1 MRASHLGIDGSLR
14 RRERLAG
21 RTGAHAEGFAMQIH
35 VTAGALGSLGSQAL
49 VVPMFADG
57 RLDGAAKAAD
67 AELGG
72 AIADVVSSGEIKG
85 AANETALLHSTKSP
99 KRVLVVGLGERDKF
113 ELPSLAR
120 YAGAAVRHLGKR
132 NVHAFAFALPIEA
145 ERDPEQA
152 AAFTIEGALAGT
164 IDATTYRTEPDKPI
178 ALEEITLVASADDHE
193 FDKTKLEAGAERG
206 RILGEAVNFA
216 RTLALTP
223 ANDMTPTHLAK
234 AAEDVS
240 RKYGLTYHVL
250 DEAQMRD
257 KKMGAILGVSSGSDQ
272 PAQMIVLEYAG
283 DATSKEK
290 LALVGKGI
298 TFDSGGISIKPAEN
312 MHEMKYDMS
321 GAAGVIAAMS
331 VIAQFKPKANVIG
344 IVPSSENLPGP
355 RAVKPGDILH
365 AMNGKT
371 IEVINT
377 DAEGRLILADAL
389 CYARELGATK
399 IVDAATLTGAMV
411 IALGHA
417 ATGTISNND
426 EFRDHFIDVTK
437 DTTEKYWPLPLY
449 DEFSTTVKSEIA
461 DLRNSAGRAASSLTA
476 AAFLKAF
483 VGDVPWIHL
492 DIAGTAY
499 TDAETPYLAK
509 GPTGYPV
516 RAFVALAEDAART
529 NGATRNGASADAKPA
544 HGAAAGA
551 NVR

>member
-1 MRASHLGIDGSLR
+1 
-14 RRERLAG
+14 
-21 RTGAHAEGFAMQIH
+21 MQIH
-35 VTAGALGSLGSQAL
+35 VTSGAPGALRLEAL
-49 VVPMFADG
+49 VVPVFADG
-57 RLDGAAKAAD
+57 RLDGVAKTSD
-67 AELGG
+67 TELGG
-72 AIADVVSSGEIKG
+72 ALADSFTSGEFKG
-85 AANETALLHSTKSP
+85 GANETTLLHSAKAP
-99 KRVLVVGLGERDKF
+99 KRVLAVGLGDRERFD
-113 ELPSLAR
+113 LSSLAK
-120 YAGAAVRHLGKR
+120 YAGVAVRYLGKR
-132 NVHAFAFALPIEA
+132 NVHAFAFALPLEA
-145 ERDPEQA
+145 ARNSERA
-152 AAFTIEGALAGT
+152 AEFIIEGALAGT

-178 ALEEITLVASADDHE
+178 SLEEIALLTTADTHE
-193 FDKTKLEAGAERG
+193 FDKAALETGAERG

-223 ANDMTPTHLAK
+223 ANDMTPTHLAD
-234 AAEDVS
+234 AAQDIAQ
-240 RKYGLTYHVL
+240 KFGLRFHAL

-257 KKMGAILGVSSGSDQ
+257 KKMGSILGVSQGSDQ
-272 PAQMIVLEYAG
+272 PAKMIVLEYAG
-283 DATSKEK
+283 DPGSNEK
-290 LALVGKGI
+290 LALIGKGV

-321 GAAGVIAAMS
+321 GAAGVIAAMGA
-331 VIAQFKPKANVIG
+331 IAQFKPKVNVLG
-344 IVPSSENLPGP
+344 VVPSSENLPGP
-355 RAVKPGDILH
+355 RAVKPGDVLR
-365 AMNGKT
+365 AMNGTT

-417 ATGTISNND
+417 ATGTISND
-426 EFRDHFIDVTK
+426 EAFRDHFLAVAK

-461 DLRNSAGRAASSLTA
+461 DLRNSAGRPASSLTA

-499 TDAETPYLAK
+499 TDAETPFLAK

-516 RAFVALAEDAART
+516 RAFVALAEDVAKT
-529 NGATRNGASADAKPA
+529 NGAPRNGA
-544 HGAAAGA
+544 AAATA
-551 NVR
+551 TPAATSSSAAATAKAP